1 MVNYFLVVN
10 KQSNHVMKV
19 NVTETCIKKKIQ
31 RIVQTKKPVL
41 TKQTVNEIATTLH

>member
-19 NVTETCIKKKIQ
+19 NVTETCIKKKN
-31 RIVQTKKPVL
+31 TKNS
-41 TKQTVNEIATTLH
+41 TDEETSVNKANGE